1 MSVYTG
7 IKLGTHNFY
16 CSQSPVLV
24 EQSVLLKLWG
34 IPQSANFSSRQ
45 RDAASEGSLSKKCQQ
60 YHPLSKRNKENNTL
74 NQKKGLLL
82 FKAEGVFKSPG

>member
-24 EQSVLLKLWG
+24 EQSVFLKLWG

-45 RDAASEGSLSKKCQQ
+45 RDAASEGSLSKKVSTIP
-60 YHPLSKRNKENNTL
+60 PLV
-74 NQKKGLLL
+74 KK
-82 FKAEGVFKSPG
+82 K